1 MSDTLNDPRIANG
14 MRAQMELR
22 GWLLEGG
29 AKQIGWK
36 VGLGAPA
43 MQIKCK
49 LTAPIVGFLLDR
61 AELAS
66 GATCVARPLAEAR
79 RRGGDR
85 ATIGHDLP
93 AGADRN
99 EARHAIAA
107 LGPAIELAD
116 VDCPMDDV
124 QAVLSGNIFQRHVI
138 PGAPRHHAERR
149 PPRGAQGSRHPQR
162 PGCPGPR
169 RPSDQH
175 RRRGR
180 HRAACRRR
188 RRGGRRRASRRTLHH
203 LRLADRADVPG
214 AGRTRHRFRAGAD
227 RRCFRPVFLR
237 LQWPHARSGSLPIVG
252 GRSQNCIVLGFR
264 TAERQ

>member
-1 MSDTLNDPRIANG
+1 MSDTLQDPRIANG

-22 GWLLEGG
+22 SWLLEGG

-66 GATCVARPLAEAR
+66 GATVSLARWRKPVAEAEIA
-79 RRGGDR
+79 

-138 PGAPRHHAERR
+138 LGPYDITRSGARLEGLKGRVTRSGQDVPVPADLQVNIGDVVDIVRHV
-149 PPRGAQGSRHPQR
+149 
-162 PGCPGPR
+162 
-169 RPSDQH
+169 
-175 RRRGR
+175 
-180 HRAACRRR
+180 
-188 RRGGRRRASRRTLHH
+188 
-203 LRLADRADVPG
+203 ADVAAAVG
-214 AGRTRHRFRAGAD
+214 GGLRAGQFII
-227 RRCFRPVFLR
+227 C
-237 LQWPHARSGSLPIVG
+237 GSLTAPMFLEPGERGIDFALEPIGAVSV
-252 GRSQNCIVLGFR
+252 RFS
-264 TAERQ
+264 